1 MTLTRRIKI
10 TLVAAGAAGAAA
22 FTAGGMAFAG
32 TDDAPRT
39 ELRIVENA
47 DPAGAV
53 PAGYA
58 AAPGDGAAGDGK
70 DCPQEGGTSPAADPR

>member
-10 TLVAAGAAGAAA
+10 TMVAAGAAGAAA
-22 FTAGGMAFAG
+22 FAAGGMAFAG
-32 TDDAPRT
+32 DDAPRT
-39 ELRIVENA
+39 ELRIVEHG

-58 AAPGDGAAGDGK
+58 ASPGGGAGGAAE
-70 DCPQEGGTSPAADPR
+70 DCPDKGGTSPAADPR